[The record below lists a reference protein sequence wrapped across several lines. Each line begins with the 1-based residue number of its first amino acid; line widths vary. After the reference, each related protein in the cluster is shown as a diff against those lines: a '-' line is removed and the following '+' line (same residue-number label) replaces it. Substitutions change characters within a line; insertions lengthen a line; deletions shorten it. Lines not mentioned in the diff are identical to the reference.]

1 MQWVSALSTCPSL
14 EGAIAEVTER
24 IKATLAGEA
33 HFGLLF
39 LSGMFASE
47 YPRLPPL
54 LKQSL
59 PIQQLIGCG
68 GGGIIGM
75 PNPASIREVEH
86 EPALVLMV
94 AHLPGVDVHTFHLA
108 AEELPDLDSPPQA
121 WIERV
126 GVAVELQPHFLLLPD
141 PFTADIND
149 LIQGLDFAYPTS
161 VKVGGL
167 ASGVQR
173 SDRPQL
179 FFQDGL
185 VTGTVGVAF
194 SGAIDFKAIVAQGCR
209 PIGPIFQVEEGER
222 NILVQLEDDQGN
234 TRSALE
240 ALQEVLQRLDES
252 DRELAQHALFVGMA
266 RSAFQQT
273 LESGDFLIRNLLG
286 VDPRTGAIAIGDRV
300 RSGQRIQF
308 HLRDSRASGEDLE
321 FLLKRHCASHPQPA
335 VAGFMFACLGRGEGL
350 YGQPD
355 YDSQLFQH
363 FLPEVPLAG
372 FFCNGEIGP
381 IAGTTF
387 LHGYTSVFGI
397 MYAK

>member
-54 LKQSL
+54 LRQRL

-94 AHLPGVDVHTFHLA
+94 AHLPGVEVQTFHIA
-108 AEELPDLDSPPQA
+108 AEDLPDLDSPPQA

-126 GVAVELQPHFLLLPD
+126 GVAAEQQPHFLLLPD

-149 LIQGLDFAYPTS
+149 LIQGLDFAYPSS

-167 ASGVQR
+167 ASGLQR

-179 FFQDGL
+179 LFQDRL

-209 PIGPIFQVEEGER
+209 PIGPIFQIAEGER
-222 NILVQLEDDQGN
+222 NVLTQLEDDQG
-234 TRSALE
+234 TTCSALE
-240 ALQEVLQRLDES
+240 ALQAVIQQLDES
-252 DRELAQHALFVGMA
+252 DRELAQHALFIGMA

-273 LESGDFLIRNLLG
+273 LEPGDFLIRNLLG

-308 HLRDSRASGEDLE
+308 HLRDRRASGEDLE

-335 VAGFMFACLGRGEGL
+335 IAAFMFACLGRGEGL

-363 FLPEVPLAG
+363 FLPDVPLAG

-387 LHGYTSVFGI
+387 LHGYTSVFGM